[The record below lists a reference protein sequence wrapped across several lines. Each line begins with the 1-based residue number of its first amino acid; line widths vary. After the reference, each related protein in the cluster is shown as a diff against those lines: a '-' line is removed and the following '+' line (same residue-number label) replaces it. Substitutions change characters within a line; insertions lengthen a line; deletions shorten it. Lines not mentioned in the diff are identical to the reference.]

1 MLVHGT
7 GSKIRK
13 LLRPLAKRQTTV
25 STTTRR
31 IVMFAALDKVQ
42 CECLLNPMTNV
53 NPQLQRA
60 HRPLGVKLPLDR
72 TVSFCSI
79 WY

>member
-13 LLRPLAKRQTTV
+13 LLRLLAKRQTSV
-25 STTTRR
+25 STTTHR
-31 IVMFAALDKVQ
+31 IVMFAALDKVNV

-60 HRPLGVKLPLDR
+60 HRPLGVKLPSDG
-72 TVSFCSI
+72 TVFFC
-79 WY
+79 